1 MRARSRY
8 LIVLK
13 GVVLTGF
20 ILFAC
25 LPLVQMTL
33 ISFVAT
39 LPNPDVAVGQITF
52 RNYAGIWN
60 DPNLRSAFAN
70 SIAYVLINICITI
83 PVAIPAAYAFSRLS
97 FVGDRQLFLA
107 FIAFRIT
114 PPVVLTLPIFQLF
127 SALGIVNS
135 VFGIALAHCL
145 FNLPI
150 SIWILQGF
158 ISTIPKEMDE
168 TAFLDGYSRPGFIW
182 KFLLPQIM
190 PGIAVTGFFCFMF
203 SWVEVVFARILTT
216 TNGKPI
222 SMAINALFGFR
233 TDIGLVMAVTVASML
248 PGAVLLFA
256 MRNHLSRGFRIG
268 QV

>member
-1 MRARSRY
+1 MNIALRY
-8 LIVLK
+8 IPTIKLFALIS
-13 GVVLTGF
+13 F
-20 ILFAC
+20 IAFAC
-25 LPLVQMTL
+25 LPLVQMTMV
-33 ISFVAT
+33 SFFAT
-39 LPNPDVAVGQITF
+39 LPKPDIAVGSLTLA
-52 RNYAGIWN
+52 NYRGIWN
-60 DPNLRSAFAN
+60 DPNLRSAFVN
-70 SIAYVLINICITI
+70 SLAYVIINICITV
-83 PVAIPAAYAFSRLS
+83 PVAIPAAYAFSRMS
-97 FVGDRQLFLA
+97 FLGDKHLFLA

-127 SALGIVNS
+127 STLGIVNS

-158 ISTIPKEMDE
+158 ISAVPKEMDE
-168 TAFLDGYSRPGFIW
+168 TAFLDGYSRPRFIW
-182 KFLLPQIM
+182 KFLLPQIAS
-190 PGIAVTGFFCFMF
+190 GIAVTAFFCFMF

-222 SMAINALFGFR
+222 SMAINALFGFQ

-256 MRNHLSRGFRIG
+256 MRNHLSRGFKIG
-268 QV
+268 RV

>member
-1 MRARSRY
+1 MNGMARY
-8 LIVLK
+8 LGAIKTVILIAF
-13 GVVLTGF
+13 LGF
-20 ILFAC
+20 TF

-39 LPNPDVAVGQITF
+39 LPTTSVEVGSFTLH
-52 RNYAGIWN
+52 NYAGIWS
-60 DPNLRSAFAN
+60 DPALRSAFVN
-70 SIAYVLINICITI
+70 SIAYVLINICITV
-83 PVAIPAAYAFSRLS
+83 PVAIPAAYAFSRMS
-97 FVGDRQLFLA
+97 FTGDTHLFLA

-145 FNLPI
+145 FNLPV
-150 SIWILQGF
+150 SIWVLQGF
-158 ISTIPKEMDE
+158 ISAVPKEMDE
-168 TAFLDGYSRPGFIW
+168 TAFLDGYSRPRFIW
-182 KFLLPQIM
+182 RILLPQIA
-190 PGIAVTGFFCFMF
+190 PGIAVTAFFCFMF

-222 SMAINALFGFR
+222 SMALNALFGFQ

-268 QV
+268 G

>member
-1 MRARSRY
+1 MKLIYRY
-8 LIVLK
+8 LDVIKIVALLAFMIF
-13 GVVLTGF
+13 V
-20 ILFAC
+20 C

-33 ISFVAT
+33 LAFVAT
-39 LPNPDVAVGQITF
+39 LPHEGLDVGQATL
-52 RNYAGIWN
+52 RNFTGILA
-60 DPNLRSAFAN
+60 DPNLRAAFGN

-83 PVAIPAAYAFSRLS
+83 PVALPSAYAFSRMS
-97 FVGDRQLFLA
+97 FVGDKSLFLA

-158 ISTIPKEMDE
+158 ISAIPQEMDE
-168 TAFLDGYSRPGFIW
+168 TAFIDGYSRPRFIW
-182 KFLLPQIM
+182 SILIPQIRA
-190 PGIAVTGFFCFMF
+190 GIAVAAFFCFMF

-222 SMAINALFGFR
+222 SMAINALFGFQ
-233 TDIGLVMAVTVASML
+233 TDIGLVMAVTLASMA
-248 PGAVLLFA
+248 PGALLLFA

>member
-1 MRARSRY
+1 MSPVLRY
-8 LIVLK
+8 IPVIK
-13 GVVLTGF
+13 IVVLLAF
-20 ILFAC
+20 IVFVC

-33 ISFVAT
+33 ISFTAT
-39 LPNPDVAVGQITF
+39 VRQPGVEVGNLTL
-52 RNYAGIWN
+52 RNFTTVLT
-60 DPNLRSAFAN
+60 DPVLRSAFGN

-83 PVAIPAAYAFSRLS
+83 PVALPAAYAFSRMS
-97 FVGDRQLFLA
+97 FVGDKHLFLA

-127 SALGIVNS
+127 STLGIVNS

-158 ISTIPKEMDE
+158 ISAVPKEMDE
-168 TAFLDGYSRPGFIW
+168 TAFLDGYSRPQFIW
-182 KFLLPQIM
+182 KFLIPLVA
-190 PGIAVTGFFCFMF
+190 PGIAVTAFFCFMF

-222 SMAINALFGFR
+222 SMAINALFGFQ
-233 TDIGLVMAVTVASML
+233 TNIGLVMAVTVASML
-248 PGAVLLFA
+248 PGAFLLFA
-256 MRNHLSRGFRIG
+256 MRNHLSRGFKIS

>member
-1 MRARSRY
+1 MRRIIKVAALSA
-8 LIVLK
+8 
-13 GVVLTGF
+13 F
-20 ILFAC
+20 ILFAF

-33 ISFVAT
+33 LSFVST
-39 LPNPDVAVGQITF
+39 LPRDGIELGSVTLH
-52 RNYAGIWN
+52 NYVTILT
-60 DPNLRSAFAN
+60 DPALRSAFAN

-83 PVAIPAAYAFSRLS
+83 PVALPAAYAFSRMS
-97 FVGDRQLFLA
+97 FTGDAHLFLA

-127 SALGIVNS
+127 SELGIVNS
-135 VFGIALAHCL
+135 VVGIALAHCL

-158 ISTIPKEMDE
+158 ISAIPQEMDE
-168 TAFLDGYSRPGFIW
+168 CAFLDGYSRPRFIW
-182 KFLLPQIM
+182 SILLPQIA
-190 PGIAVTGFFCFMF
+190 PGIAVTAFFCFMF

-222 SMAINALFGFR
+222 SMALNALFGFQ
-233 TDIGLVMAVTVASML
+233 TDIGLVMAVTTASLL

-256 MRNHLSRGFRIG
+256 MRNHLSRGFRVG
-268 QV
+268 RV

>member
-1 MRARSRY
+1 MTKRA
-8 LIVLK
+8 
-13 GVVLTGF
+13 LTAIKITLLVSF
-20 ILFAC
+20 IIFAC

-33 ISFVAT
+33 LSFVAT
-39 LPNPDVAVGQITF
+39 LQTNTAEVGDLTVS
-52 RNYAGIWN
+52 NYANIAIN
-60 DPNLRSAFAN
+60 PNLRSAFFN

-83 PVAIPAAYAFSRLS
+83 PVAIPAAYAFSRMS
-97 FVGDRQLFLA
+97 FMGDKQLFLA

-127 SALGIVNS
+127 SMLGIVNS

-158 ISTIPKEMDE
+158 ISAIPKEMDE
-168 TAFLDGYSRPGFIW
+168 TAFLDGYSRPRFIW
-182 KFLLPQIM
+182 KFLLPQIA
-190 PGIAVTGFFCFMF
+190 PGIAVTAFFCFMF

-222 SMAINALFGFR
+222 SMAINALFGFQ

-248 PGAVLLFA
+248 PGALLLFL
-256 MRNHLSRGFRIG
+256 MRNHLSRGFRVG
-268 QV
+268 TV

>member
-1 MRARSRY
+1 MNTVYRI
-8 LIVLK
+8 LPIIK
-13 GVVLTGF
+13 VVTLLSFFLF
-20 ILFAC
+20 IC
-25 LPLVQMTL
+25 LPLVQMTM

-39 LPNPDVAVGQITF
+39 LPQPDLAVGSLTL
-52 RNYAGIWN
+52 RNFTTILV
-60 DPNLRSAFAN
+60 DPTLRSAFGN
-70 SIAYVLINICITI
+70 SVAYVLINICITVPI
-83 PVAIPAAYAFSRLS
+83 ALPAAYAFSRMS
-97 FVGDRQLFLA
+97 FVGDKHLFFA

-127 SALGIVNS
+127 SNLGIVNS

-158 ISTIPKEMDE
+158 ISAIPKEMDE
-168 TAFLDGYSRPGFIW
+168 TAFLDGYSRPRFIL
-182 KFLLPQIM
+182 KLLVPLIA
-190 PGIAVTGFFCFMF
+190 PGIAVASFFCFMF

-222 SMAINALFGFR
+222 SMAINALFGFQ
-233 TDIGLVMAVTVASML
+233 TNVGLVMAVTVASMI
-248 PGAVLLFA
+248 PGAVLLFV
-256 MRNHLSRGFRIG
+256 MRNHLSRGFKIS

>member
-1 MRARSRY
+1 MT
-8 LIVLK
+8 LIYRNLTFIK
-13 GVVLTGF
+13 GLA
-20 ILFAC
+20 LFAFVIFVT

-33 ISFVAT
+33 VSFTAT
-39 LPNPDVAVGQITF
+39 LPKPDQEVGSLTL
-52 RNYAGIWN
+52 RNFATILT
-60 DPNLRSAFAN
+60 DPQLRSAFGN

-83 PVAIPAAYAFSRLS
+83 PVALPAAYGFSRLS
-97 FVGDRQLFLA
+97 FLGDKHLFLA

-158 ISTIPKEMDE
+158 ISAIPKEMDE
-168 TAFLDGYSRPGFIW
+168 TAFIDGYSRPRFIW
-182 KFLLPQIM
+182 SVLVPQIM
-190 PGIAVTGFFCFMF
+190 PGIAVTAFFCFMF

-222 SMAINALFGFR
+222 SMAINALFGFQ
-233 TDIGLVMAVTVASML
+233 TDIGLVMAVTLASMA
-248 PGAVLLFA
+248 PGAVLVFA
-256 MRNHLSRGFRIG
+256 MRNHLSRGFKIG

>member
-1 MRARSRY
+1 MRALPY
-8 LIVLK
+8 IKATALVCFIV
-13 GVVLTGF
+13 
-20 ILFAC
+20 FAC
-25 LPLVQMTL
+25 LPLVQMTML
-33 ISFVAT
+33 SFIAT
-39 LPNPDVAVGQITF
+39 LPQTGVEVGSLTLG
-52 RNYAGIWN
+52 NYANILS
-60 DPNLRSAFAN
+60 DPNLRAAFGN

-83 PVAIPAAYAFSRLS
+83 PIAIPAAYTFSRMS
-97 FVGDRQLFLA
+97 FLGDEYLFFA

-150 SIWILQGF
+150 SIWILQSF
-158 ISTIPKEMDE
+158 ISAIPKEMDE
-168 TAFLDGYSRPGFIW
+168 TAFLDGYSRPRFIW
-182 KFLLPQIM
+182 TFLLPQIA
-190 PGIAVTGFFCFMF
+190 PGIAATAFFCFMF

-222 SMAINALFGFR
+222 SMAINALFGFQ

-248 PGAVLLFA
+248 PGAVLVFS
-256 MRNHLSRGFRIG
+256 MRHHLSRGFKVGNI
-268 QV
+268 

>member
-1 MRARSRY
+1 MLIRS
-8 LIVLK
+8 LPIVK
-13 GVVLTGF
+13 TVVLWAF
-20 ILFAC
+20 IAFAC
-25 LPLVQMTL
+25 LPLVQMTI
-33 ISFVAT
+33 ISFIAT
-39 LPNPDVAVGQITF
+39 LPKPSMEVGSMTL
-52 RNYAGIWN
+52 RNYAGIWE
-60 DPNLRSAFAN
+60 DANLRSAFIN

-83 PVAIPAAYAFSRLS
+83 PVAIPAAYAFSRMS
-97 FVGDRQLFLA
+97 FVGDKHLFLA

-127 SALGIVNS
+127 SSLGIVNS

-158 ISTIPKEMDE
+158 ISAIPKEMDE
-168 TAFLDGYSRPGFIW
+168 TAFLDGYSRPRFIW
-182 KFLLPQIM
+182 KVLLPQIA
-190 PGIAVTGFFCFMF
+190 PGIAVTAFFCFMF

-222 SMAINALFGFR
+222 SMAINALFSFQ
-233 TDIGLVMAVTVASML
+233 TDIGLVMAVTAASMV

-256 MRNHLSRGFRIG
+256 MRNHLSRGFKIG
-268 QV
+268 KV

>member
-1 MRARSRY
+1 MMKSSRAFAALK
-8 LIVLK
+8 LIGL
-13 GVVLTGF
+13 LTFVGF
-20 ILFAC
+20 IA
-25 LPLVQMTL
+25 LPLIQMTA

-39 LPNPDVAVGQITF
+39 LAHPDAEVGTMTL
-52 RNYAGIWN
+52 RNYRAIWT
-60 DPNLRSAFAN
+60 DPNLRAAFIN
-70 SIAYVLINICITI
+70 SIAYVLINICITV
-83 PVAIPAAYAFSRLS
+83 PVAIPAAYAFSRMS
-97 FVGDRQLFLA
+97 FVGDKHLFLA

-127 SALGIVNS
+127 STLGIVNS

-158 ISTIPKEMDE
+158 ISAIPKEMDE
-168 TAFLDGYSRPGFIW
+168 TAFLDGYSRPRFIW
-182 KFLLPQIM
+182 KILLPQIA
-190 PGIAVTGFFCFMF
+190 PGIAVTAFFCFMF

-222 SMAINALFGFR
+222 SMALSALFGFQ
-233 TDIGLVMAVTVASML
+233 TDIGLVMAVTAASMI

-256 MRNHLSRGFRIG
+256 MRGHLSRGFKIG
-268 QV
+268 KV

>member
-1 MRARSRY
+1 MTISPHIFT
-8 LIVLK
+8 LIKV
-13 GVVLTGF
+13 VVLTLF
-20 ILFAC
+20 IVFAC
-25 LPLVQMTL
+25 LPLMQMTL
-33 ISFVAT
+33 MSFSST
-39 LPNPDVAVGQITF
+39 LPRPNAEVGEFTFANYTAIWTNPQ
-52 RNYAGIWN
+52 
-60 DPNLRSAFAN
+60 LRLAFIN
-70 SIAYVLINICITI
+70 SIAYVLINICVTV

-97 FVGDRQLFLA
+97 FVGDRHLFLA

-127 SALGIVNS
+127 SQLGVVNS

-158 ISTIPKEMDE
+158 ISDIPKEMDE
-168 TAFLDGYSRPGFIW
+168 TAFLDGCSRPRVIWTFI
-182 KFLLPQIM
+182 LPQISS
-190 PGIAVTGFFCFMF
+190 GITVTAFFCFTF

-222 SMAINALFGFR
+222 SMAINALFGFH
-233 TDIGLVMAVTVASML
+233 TDIGLVMAVTTASMI

-256 MRNHLSRGFRIG
+256 MRNHLSRGFKIG
-268 QV
+268 

>member
-1 MRARSRY
+1 MLLRALPY
-8 LIVLK
+8 IKTTVLVLFLI
-13 GVVLTGF
+13 
-20 ILFAC
+20 FAC
-25 LPLVQMTL
+25 LPLIQMMM

-39 LPNPDVAVGQITF
+39 LPRPEAEVGSLTF
-52 RNYAGIWN
+52 GNYANIVS
-60 DPNLRSAFAN
+60 DPNLRAAFVN
-70 SIAYVLINICITI
+70 SIAYVLINICITVPI
-83 PVAIPAAYAFSRLS
+83 AIPAAYAFSRMS
-97 FVGDRQLFLA
+97 FLGDKHLFFT

-158 ISTIPKEMDE
+158 ISAIPKEQDE
-168 TAFLDGYSRPGFIW
+168 AAFLDGYSSPRFIW
-182 KFLLPQIM
+182 TFLLPQIA
-190 PGIAVTGFFCFMF
+190 PGIAVTAFFCFMF

-222 SMAINALFGFR
+222 SMAINALFGFQ
-233 TDIGLVMAVTVASML
+233 TDIGLVMAVTVASMI
-248 PGAVLLFA
+248 PGAVLVFS
-256 MRNHLSRGFRIG
+256 MRHHLSRGFRIG
-268 QV
+268 KI

>member
-1 MRARSRY
+1 MSLPPRLVS
-8 LIVLK
+8 ILK
-13 GVVLTGF
+13 ASVVWSF
-20 ILFAC
+20 IAFAC

-39 LPNPDVAVGQITF
+39 LPTAQVEVGALTF
-52 RNYAGIWN
+52 GNYANIVE
-60 DPNLRSAFAN
+60 DPNLRAAFVN
-70 SIAYVLINICITI
+70 SIAYVVINILITI
-83 PVAIPAAYAFSRLS
+83 PVALPAAYAFSRMS
-97 FVGDRQLFLA
+97 FVGDRHLFLA

-150 SIWILQGF
+150 SIWILQSF
-158 ISTIPKEMDE
+158 ISAIPKEMDE
-168 TAFLDGYSRPGFIW
+168 TAFLDGYSRAGFMRRI
-182 KFLLPQIM
+182 LVPQIA
-190 PGIAVTGFFCFMF
+190 PGIAVTAFFCFMF

-222 SMAINALFGFR
+222 SMAINALFGFQ
-233 TDIGLVMAVTVASML
+233 TDIGLVMAVTVASMI
-248 PGAVLLFA
+248 PGAILVFV
-256 MRNHLSRGFRIG
+256 MRNHLSRGFKIG
-268 QV
+268 RV